1 MHDSEDTEDGQKIH
15 GDYLRVPESGN
26 STNRFGNGYD
36 NDTGGSLGIKS
47 PITYNYRSRKTK
59 PLFKSYFHNNWQCQ
73 ISDRAI
79 YSNKKKKKRN
89 LVSKIRHRFTT
100 STSPSPAEKSRSVSS
115 DVSQASRG
123 RSWEFANSS
132 LSTKIRSGIRSI
144 SADRFKTRSRT
155 DLQHSYTS
163 GSLRK

>member
-59 PLFKSYFHNNWQCQ
+59 DPYL
-73 ISDRAI
+73 RAI
-79 YSNKKKKKRN
+79 
-89 LVSKIRHRFTT
+89 FTT
-100 STSPSPAEKSRSVSS
+100 IDNVKFQIELFTRTKRKRS
-115 DVSQASRG
+115 
-123 RSWEFANSS
+123 E
-132 LSTKIRSGIRSI
+132 T
-144 SADRFKTRSRT
+144 
-155 DLQHSYTS
+155 
-163 GSLRK
+163 

>member
-1 MHDSEDTEDGQKIH
+1 MK
-15 GDYLRVPESGN
+15 
-26 STNRFGNGYD
+26 
-36 NDTGGSLGIKS
+36 
-47 PITYNYRSRKTK
+47 
-59 PLFKSYFHNNWQCQ
+59 
-73 ISDRAI
+73 ISDRAV

-100 STSPSPAEKSRSVSS
+100 SASPSPVEKSRSVSS

-123 RSWEFANSS
+123 RSWEFGNSS
-132 LSTKIRSGIRSI
+132 LSTKIRSGIISI
-144 SADRFKTRSRT
+144 SADRFKARSS